1 MIGYN
6 YHLRLVTDD
15 VKVSAVSSL
24 NINASSSSPRYRG
37 TNLECILLDSK
48 IRNEC
53 DAGVLAD
60 NDGTVRGFWLSY
72 LGESDEKTYKMGLDV
87 TDVKEVILQLQQNK
101 VPKDMRILDA
111 EFTSLT
117 VLQGRTRGVSELD

>member
-1 MIGYN
+1 M
-6 YHLRLVTDD
+6 
-15 VKVSAVSSL
+15 
-24 NINASSSSPRYRG
+24 
-37 TNLECILLDSK
+37 LDSK

-117 VLQGRTRGVSELD
+117 VLQGRTRGVSLSWIEQLEKEAEDNIKF

>member
-1 MIGYN
+1 M
-6 YHLRLVTDD
+6 
-15 VKVSAVSSL
+15 
-24 NINASSSSPRYRG
+24 
-37 TNLECILLDSK
+37 
-48 IRNEC
+48 
-53 DAGVLAD
+53 AD

-87 TDVKEVILQLQQNK
+87 TDVKEVILLQQNK

-117 VLQGRTRGVSELD
+117 VLQGRTRGVSLSWIEQLEKRSGR